1 MSKAV
6 FYRLVPF
13 ALVAALL
20 AGCGS
25 RDATSA
31 ESPAAPV
38 VADAGA
44 STEDHANLGPSNRF
58 LFWEPAQ
65 QVAGYRNID
74 QIFPTRTI
82 HAGGEAPFPLRPAP
96 RDLSHV
102 TYEVDGET
110 YTLDDYVE
118 DRRIAGLLVVKDGE
132 ILLERYGLGN
142 DEHSRW
148 VSFSIAKSVVS
159 MLIGAAIR
167 DGYIESV
174 DEPITRYLPRLA
186 GGGYDGISIKHVLQ
200 MASGTEW
207 NEDYA
212 DPDSDVNSRL
222 RQGGVLGLLTYMQAL
237 ETAAP
242 PGEQFNYNTGE
253 TNLAGAL
260 LRAAIGNNLATYL
273 EAKIWQPFGM
283 ESDATWQLHEPAGG
297 ELGGCCISATLRD
310 YARIGLFAMRSG
322 TLPDGTAVLADGWMT
337 ESTTPSQG
345 SEGYGYLWWL
355 RGGGTYAGIGIFGQL
370 LWVDP
375 ADEIVIVTHSAWPT
389 AVGRELGAHRW
400 AFVEALADAVR

>member
-1 MSKAV
+1 MSNAV
-6 FYRLVPF
+6 LFRLAP
-13 ALVAALL
+13 LVVASALL

-25 RDATSA
+25 SA
-31 ESPAAPV
+31 AEQAAPPGGP
-38 VADAGA
+38 VATA
-44 STEDHANLGPSNRF
+44 SDVRADDLGNLGPSNRF
-58 LFWEPAQ
+58 LFWEPEQ

-82 HAGGEAPFPLRPAP
+82 HAGGESPFPLRPAP

-118 DRRIAGLLVVKDGE
+118 DRRIAGLLVVKGGE

-159 MLIGAAIR
+159 MLIGAAVR

-222 RQGGVLGLLTYMQAL
+222 RLGGVLGLLTYMQAL

-310 YARIGLFAMRSG
+310 YARIGLFAMRGG
-322 TLPDGTAVLADGWMT
+322 TLPDGTQVLAEDWMT

-375 ADEIVIVTHSAWPT
+375 NEEVVIVTHSAWPT

-400 AFVEALADAVR
+400 AFVEALAEAVR

>member
-1 MSKAV
+1 MSKTV
-6 FYRLVPF
+6 DSRLAFFVVLTGLLAACGSGGPDP
-13 ALVAALL
+13 AEPPAGIVAA
-20 AGCGS
+20 
-25 RDATSA
+25 
-31 ESPAAPV
+31 
-38 VADAGA
+38 A
-44 STEDHANLGPSNRF
+44 SGIDTEDHANLGPSNRF
-58 LFWEPAQ
+58 LFWEPEQ

-82 HAGGEAPFPLRPAP
+82 HAGGESPFPLRPAL

-118 DRRIAGLLVVKDGE
+118 DRRVAGLLVVKGDE

-159 MLIGAAIR
+159 MLIGAAVR

-222 RQGGVLGLLTYMQAL
+222 RQGGVLGLLTYMRAL

-242 PGEQFNYNTGE
+242 AGEQFNYNTGE

-260 LRAAIGNNLATYL
+260 LRAAIGNNLAAYL

-310 YARIGLFAMRSG
+310 YARIGLFAMRGG
-322 TLPDGTAVLADGWMT
+322 TMPDGTEVLADGWMT

-355 RGGGTYAGIGIFGQL
+355 RGGETYAGIGIFGQL

-400 AFVEALADAVR
+400 AFVEALAEAVR

>member
-6 FYRLVPF
+6 FFRLAPFVVVVP
-13 ALVAALL
+13 LL

-25 RDATSA
+25 
-31 ESPAAPV
+31 PAAEQAGPPGGPV
-38 VADAGA
+38 ATDSDVNTD
-44 STEDHANLGPSNRF
+44 DHANLGPSNRF
-58 LFWEPAQ
+58 LFWEPEQ

-82 HAGGEAPFPLRPAP
+82 HAGGESPFPLRPAL

-118 DRRIAGLLVVKDGE
+118 DRRIAGLLVVKGGE

-148 VSFSIAKSVVS
+148 ISFSIAKSVVS

-242 PGEQFNYNTGE
+242 AGERFNYNTGE

-260 LRAAIGNNLATYL
+260 LRAAIGNNLGTYL
-273 EAKIWQPFGM
+273 PRGQ
-283 ESDATWQLHEPAGG
+283 D
-297 ELGGCCISATLRD
+297 
-310 YARIGLFAMRSG
+310 
-322 TLPDGTAVLADGWMT
+322 LA
-337 ESTTPSQG
+337 
-345 SEGYGYLWWL
+345 
-355 RGGGTYAGIGIFGQL
+355 
-370 LWVDP
+370 
-375 ADEIVIVTHSAWPT
+375 
-389 AVGRELGAHRW
+389 
-400 AFVEALADAVR
+400 AVRHGVRCHLAAP

>member
-6 FYRLVPF
+6 ISRLAPF
-13 ALVAALL
+13 VVLAVLL

-25 RDATSA
+25 RDAASA

-38 VADAGA
+38 VADSGA
-44 STEDHANLGPSNRF
+44 STDDLANLGPSNRF
-58 LFWEPAQ
+58 LFWEPEQ
-65 QVAGYRNID
+65 QVAGYRNTD

-82 HAGGEAPFPLRPAP
+82 RAGGESPFPLHSSP
-96 RDLSHV
+96 RDLSGV

-118 DRRIAGLLVVKDGE
+118 DRRVAGLLVVKGDE

-159 MLIGAAIR
+159 MLIGAALR

-174 DEPITRYLPRLA
+174 EEPITRYLPRLA
-186 GGGYDGISIKHVLQ
+186 GGGYDGVSIKHVLQ
-200 MASGTEW
+200 MASGTAW

-212 DPDSDVNSRL
+212 DPNSDVNSRL
-222 RQGGVLGLLTYMQAL
+222 RQGGTLGLLTYMQAL

-260 LRAAIGNNLATYL
+260 LRAAIGNNLGTYL

-283 ESDATWQLHEPAGG
+283 EADATWQLHEPAGG

-310 YARIGLFAMRSG
+310 YARIGLFAMRGG
-322 TLPDGTAVLADGWMT
+322 TLPDGTEVLSDGWMT

-375 ADEIVIVTHSAWPT
+375 NDEIVIVTHSAWPT

-400 AFVEALADAVR
+400 AFVEALAAAVR